1 MTLIRLCLAF
11 VFLANLGMAQDLP
24 SPVLT
29 VDLERIARESDYG
42 QRMAAELQ
50 ADTVILQSE
59 FNRIEAELIAE
70 EQSLV
75 IKRDTLSSD
84 EFKKLSQAFDEKVVS
99 LRAEQAEKQTTLQ
112 ARQVDEQRE
121 ILQRIAPILYEIVS
135 ARGGAALIDRRNI
148 VLDLSS
154 VDITDRAI
162 ELMNQR
168 LGDGTHPAEASSG
181 QAPHEGLS
189 CPIANSLL
197 GDRSKLRIRTPND

>member
-1 MTLIRLCLAF
+1 MTLIRFCLAL

-135 ARGGAALIDRRNI
+135 ARGGAVLIDRRNI

-168 LGDGTHPAEASSG
+168 LGDGTPPTDASSG
-181 QAPHEGLS
+181 QAPQ
-189 CPIANSLL
+189 
-197 GDRSKLRIRTPND
+197 